1 MAFHIKKL
9 NSVIELGREIYYCGG
24 QRWSDR
30 FEDRK
35 VYDTEEAATSE
46 LYRYGGSVNAE

>member
-9 NSVIELGREIYYCGG
+9 NSVIELGREIYYCGE

-30 FEDRK
+30 FEDRRT
-35 VYDTEEAATSE
+35 YNTEEEATAE
-46 LYRYGGSVNAE
+46 LYRYGGSVSAE

>member
-1 MAFHIKKL
+1 MPFHIKKL
-9 NSVIELGREIYYCGG
+9 HSVIEQGREIYYCGR

-35 VYDTEEAATSE
+35 VYDTEEEATAE